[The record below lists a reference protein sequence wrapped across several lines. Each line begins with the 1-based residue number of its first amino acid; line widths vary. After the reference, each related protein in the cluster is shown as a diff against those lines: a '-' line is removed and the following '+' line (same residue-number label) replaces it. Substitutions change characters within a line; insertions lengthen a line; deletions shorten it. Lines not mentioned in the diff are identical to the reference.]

1 MISIS
6 SLRHERPEAGGL
18 VVFAVDSDGV
28 EGPPGA
34 AVPII
39 GGRLKFCGAPE
50 GSFFSDMASSPPT
63 ILGTNES
70 STFCNMTT
78 PRRNTKKGRIDR
90 RLQNGAG
97 R

>member
-6 SLRHERPEAGGL
+6 SLRHERPVAGAPEEF
-18 VVFAVDSDGV
+18 VVVSVGV

-34 AVPII
+34 ALAII
-39 GGRLKFCGAPE
+39 GGRLEFCGAPE

-63 ILGTNES
+63 ILGNDSS
-70 STFCNMTT
+70 STFSNMTS
-78 PRRNTKKGRIDR
+78 PRRTMKKGRIDR
-90 RLQNGAG
+90 RCQNGAG